1 VNADFRGVDCPR
13 VVQLFLIVAALTW
26 LAAGPGSIRAK
37 AQMAASTTPAYA
49 VGGVSVA
56 LPAPPGNGMVELGD
70 DRTKYNV
77 VVPDSNR
84 LVAAFVPEKDVPAVR
99 SNGTGS
105 IDPYAMVE
113 VMRTVESTDVSASDF
128 KDLVNSAS
136 QQMGAVLG
144 SSFKESED
152 EFNKR
157 MKAMNLDTEI
167 SYGKP
172 VMLGTLF
179 FKIDAYGFGM
189 IAPVTAN
196 GTTVRMVVG
205 GAIFRAKNR
214 VLFAYFY
221 AVYKDDQTVGQ
232 VRAETEQWTDAILA
246 ANR

>member
-1 VNADFRGVDCPR
+1 
-13 VVQLFLIVAALTW
+13 
-26 LAAGPGSIRAK
+26 
-37 AQMAASTTPAYA
+37 
-49 VGGVSVA
+49 
-56 LPAPPGNGMVELGD
+56 
-70 DRTKYNV
+70 
-77 VVPDSNR
+77 
-84 LVAAFVPEKDVPAVR
+84 
-99 SNGTGS
+99 
-105 IDPYAMVE
+105 
-113 VMRTVESTDVSASDF
+113 
-128 KDLVNSAS
+128 
-136 QQMGAVLG
+136 VLG